1 MRAISA
7 SVKRGVIRGV
17 LPINSVIGVHDS
29 DGVKRFA
36 SLAVSSFPFSSDSNA
51 GCRRFLGVI
60 LIGGVLI
67 VVFDDVFANDVVFPS
82 VVVIVVP
89 VVVLPVD
96 VVLPVV
102 ISLDVSSGT
111 MVQNKKKT
119 KEKIAIKS
127 FTVPLRE

>member
-1 MRAISA
+1 MRAINA
-7 SVKRGVIRGV
+7 SVKRGVTRGV

-36 SLAVSSFPFSSDSNA
+36 SLAASSFPSSSDSNA
-51 GCRRFLGVI
+51 GSGRVLVVI
-60 LIGGVLI
+60 LIGC
-67 VVFDDVFANDVVFPS
+67 VFTDDVVFPS

-89 VVVLPVD
+89 D

-111 MVQNKKKT
+111 MVQNRKKT
-119 KEKIAIKS
+119 KKK
-127 FTVPLRE
+127 